1 MGRLT
6 PYLAVKDAAA
16 AIEFYKAGLGAT
28 EEFRMTGDDG
38 RIGHAEI
45 HIGDDVLYLAD
56 EFPEMAVVSPQTL
69 GGTPVTLH
77 LNVADVDATFA
88 QAVAAG
94 ATSLRE
100 PADQF
105 YGDRNATILDPF
117 GHRWMLSARIEDLS
131 AEEME
136 RRAAAEGYAT

>member
-1 MGRLT
+1 
-6 PYLAVKDAAA
+6 
-16 AIEFYKAGLGAT
+16 
-28 EEFRMTGDDG
+28 MTGDDG

-45 HIGDDVLYLAD
+45 HIGDDVVYLAD

-77 LNVADVDATFA
+77 LNVAEVDATFK

>member
-1 MGRLT
+1 MGQLT

-16 AIEFYKAGLGAT
+16 AIEFYTRGLGAT

-45 HIGDDVLYLAD
+45 HIGDDVVYLAD

-117 GHRWMLSARIEDLS
+117 GHRWMLSTRIEEMT

>member
-117 GHRWMLSARIEDLS
+117 GHRWMLSAH
-131 AEEME
+131 
-136 RRAAAEGYAT
+136 

>member
-77 LNVADVDATFA
+77 LNVTDVDATFA

>member
-16 AIEFYKAGLGAT
+16 AVEIGGISDEH
-28 EEFRMTGDDG
+28 G

-45 HIGDDVLYLAD
+45 HIGDDVVYLAD

-77 LNVADVDATFA
+77 LNVAEVDATFK